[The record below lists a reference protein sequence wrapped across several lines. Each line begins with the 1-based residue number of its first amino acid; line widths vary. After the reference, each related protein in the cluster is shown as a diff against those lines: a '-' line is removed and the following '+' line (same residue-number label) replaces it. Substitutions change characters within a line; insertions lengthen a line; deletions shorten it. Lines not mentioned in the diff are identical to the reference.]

1 MSDIHGYKSDLR
13 TLFFYSF
20 FLSKSLKW
28 YSRQLKSL
36 LLKYKSHLMFI
47 DFISRILGAEKVSVS
62 NRLENAGPSVIVTKD
77 SNRPIPEKYRKDV
90 ALLRSKYG
98 DAFKI
103 GLCITL
109 TLQEALSV
117 IPRDRHRIDA
127 YRGLQSYLKK
137 DWNITL
143 TITSQKTKP
152 TTL

>member
-1 MSDIHGYKSDLR
+1 
-13 TLFFYSF
+13 
-20 FLSKSLKW
+20 
-28 YSRQLKSL
+28 
-36 LLKYKSHLMFI
+36 MFT
-47 DFISRILGAEKVSVS
+47 DFINRILGAERRPSVS
-62 NRLENAGPSVIVTKD
+62 NRLENNAAPSVIVKKG
-77 SNRPIPEKYRKDV
+77 SNKTSPKSIPEKYRKDV

-143 TITSQKTKP
+143 TIKSQKTKSKE
-152 TTL
+152 L